1 MAVKF
6 TKPEINI
13 AEKVAELDKPS
24 GIAGEAM
31 LRADTVA
38 EQQALIGVGRRNLI
52 INGAMQIA
60 QRATS
65 ATGITTAGYKAL
77 DRWEP
82 NVSSAGTWTMSQ
94 ETDTPTG
101 FGNSAKMLCT
111 TADTSLATTHNV
123 YFNQRVEGYNLQAFA
138 KGTSDAKSL
147 TMSFWVKSNVT
158 GLYTA
163 EIYDNDNARMCGQ
176 TYTIN
181 SSGTWEYKTVTFP
194 PDNTGT
200 WDNDNNLSAYIAF
213 WLAGG
218 PTFNTGSGVG
228 NWQSGN
234 ANRCPGQVNL
244 AGAVNNYWQIT
255 GVQLEVGK
263 VATPFEH
270 RSYGE
275 ELALCKRYYQRID
288 GANYQWIT
296 EVQRHNSTGFRSVL
310 HLPVPLRLR
319 PTITYSNLAFWYNNG
334 SLQTGTSSLGTG
346 YTATGA
352 TDISHL
358 SLEYIPTT
366 MPSQMTSNGNLT
378 AMLSFT
384 SAGGFLAFDSEI

>member
-6 TKPEINI
+6 TKPEINVR
-13 AEKVAELDKPS
+13 EKLAELDKPS

-31 LRADTVA
+31 LRAETPQ
-38 EQQALIGVGRRNLI
+38 EQQALIGVGRRNIL

-82 NVSSAGTWTMSQ
+82 NVATAGTWTLSQ
-94 ETDTPTG
+94 ETDTPSG

-163 EIYDNDNARMCGQ
+163 EIYDNDNDRMCGQ
-176 TYTIN
+176 NYTIN

-194 PDNTGT
+194 PDGTGT
-200 WDNDNNLSAYIAF
+200 WNNDNNLSAFIAF

-218 PTFNTGSGVG
+218 PSFNTGSGVG

-263 VATPFEH
+263 IATPFEH

-275 ELALCKRYYQRID
+275 ELALCQRYCYVI
-288 GANYQWIT
+288 GNHS
-296 EVQRHNSTGFRSVL
+296 VSTSDLFAVG
-310 HLPVPLRLR
+310 
-319 PTITYSNLAFWYNNG
+319 TGNG
-334 SLQTGTSSLGTG
+334 TGTSTTFHLHPVEMRAKPSLSYSALADFVCYNFATSTTLSAPTAINLITSIATQRWSYIDFTNSGT
-346 YTATGA
+346 TTGSA
-352 TDISHL
+352 IML
-358 SLEYIPTT
+358 RAAN
-366 MPSQMTSNGNLT
+366 TSTKLI
-378 AMLSFT
+378 F
-384 SAGGFLAFDSEI
+384 SAEL

>member
-1 MAVKF
+1 MVVKVS
-6 TKPEINI
+6 KPELNLR
-13 AEKVAELDKPS
+13 EKISELDKPS
-24 GIAGEAM
+24 GVAGEAM
-31 LRADTVA
+31 LRAETPQ

-65 ATGITTAGYKAL
+65 ATGITTAGYKTL

-82 NVSSAGTWTMSQ
+82 NVSGAGTWTMSQ

-111 TADTSLATTHNV
+111 TADTSLATTNNV

-163 EIYDNDNARMCGQ
+163 EIYDGDNSRMCDQ
-176 TYTIN
+176 NYTIN

-200 WDNDNNLSAYIAF
+200 WDNDNNLSAYVAF

-218 PTFNTGSGVG
+218 PSFQAVTTGIG

-234 ANRCPGQVNL
+234 SNRCPGQVNL

-263 VATPFEH
+263 VVTPFEH

-275 ELALCKRYYQRID
+275 ELALCQRYYYRWEGSVYDFLAPVQLHGSNQYRVVIDVPVALRIAPSITWSGLATWY
-288 GANYQWIT
+288 GAGSLSAGFSAIGNGYLSSTRTNITRVPMAMTPTSTILAAYQIGMLSADNT
-296 EVQRHNSTGFRSVL
+296 
-310 HLPVPLRLR
+310 
-319 PTITYSNLAFWYNNG
+319 SNLQY
-334 SLQTGTSSLGTG
+334 
-346 YTATGA
+346 
-352 TDISHL
+352 
-358 SLEYIPTT
+358 
-366 MPSQMTSNGNLT
+366 
-378 AMLSFT
+378 
-384 SAGGFLAFDSEI
+384 LAFDSEL

>member
-6 TKPEINI
+6 TKPEINVR
-13 AEKVAELDKPS
+13 EKLAELDKPS

-31 LRADTVA
+31 LRAETPQ
-38 EQQALIGVGRRNLI
+38 EQFNLIGAGRRNIL
-52 INGAMQIA
+52 INGGMQIA

-94 ETDTPTG
+94 ETDAPNG

-111 TADTSLATTHNV
+111 TADNSLATTHNV

-138 KGTSDAKSL
+138 KGTSGAKSL

-163 EIYDNDNARMCGQ
+163 EIYDGDNDRMCGQ
-176 TYTIN
+176 NYTIN
-181 SSGTWEYKTVTFP
+181 SSGTWEYKSVTFP

-218 PTFNTGSGVG
+218 PTFNSGSGVG

-244 AGAVNNYWQIT
+244 AAVVNNYWQVT

-275 ELALCKRYYQRID
+275 ELALCKRYFQKLGI
-288 GANYQWIT
+288 G
-296 EVQRHNSTGFRSVL
+296 VSG
-310 HLPVPLRLR
+310 
-319 PTITYSNLAFWYNNG
+319 YSNSSGTATSFAFRFTPEMRAQPTVSINNTTFAFADTFVSMRNASSPSISYNGFTQVSG
-334 SLQTGTSSLGTG
+334 SEVTGGELQITTGTNT
-346 YTATGA
+346 TANNFQQ
-352 TDISHL
+352 L
-358 SLEYIPTT
+358 Y
-366 MPSQMTSNGNLT
+366 
-378 AMLSFT
+378 
-384 SAGGFLAFDSEI
+384 SEDAIWFNSEL